1 MAKNC
6 RGFADMHEFSIV
18 SSLLEQVL
26 EIAKS
31 NNALKVN
38 EVEIEAGVIRQIVPE
53 IMTTAWESIIVDTIA
68 DGSVLKIT
76 VAPAIAKCRICE
88 NQFELKV
95 DNYLCPECLK
105 ADVDFISGNDIML
118 KSIECQTLNEQEEP
132 DED

>member
-1 MAKNC
+1 
-6 RGFADMHEFSIV
+6 MHEFSIV

-76 VAPAIAKCRICE
+76 VVPAIAKCRICE
-88 NQFELKV
+88 NQFEPEI
-95 DNYLCPECLK
+95 DNYLCQKCLK
-105 ADVDFISGNDIML
+105 ADVDIISGNDIML
-118 KSIECQTLNEQEEP
+118 KSIDCQTLNEQEEQ